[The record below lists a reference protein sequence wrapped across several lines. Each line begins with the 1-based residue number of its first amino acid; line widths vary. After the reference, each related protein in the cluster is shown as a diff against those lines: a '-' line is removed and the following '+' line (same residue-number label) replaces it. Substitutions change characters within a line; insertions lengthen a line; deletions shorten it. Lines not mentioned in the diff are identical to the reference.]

1 MIAARGIDRIFGLDS
16 MEDLSS
22 HHLFLLHLYKAA
34 LQLAQMLSY
43 RQRCVPIKGEGLVSI
58 GLLSSSLRSVG
69 GRNSRLSLSN
79 SSGLISPLCTLSSG
93 LCMHA

>member
-1 MIAARGIDRIFGLDS
+1 M
-16 MEDLSS
+16 
-22 HHLFLLHLYKAA
+22 
-34 LQLAQMLSY
+34 
-43 RQRCVPIKGEGLVSI
+43 KGDGLVSMR
-58 GLLSSSLRSVG
+58 LLSSGLRSVG